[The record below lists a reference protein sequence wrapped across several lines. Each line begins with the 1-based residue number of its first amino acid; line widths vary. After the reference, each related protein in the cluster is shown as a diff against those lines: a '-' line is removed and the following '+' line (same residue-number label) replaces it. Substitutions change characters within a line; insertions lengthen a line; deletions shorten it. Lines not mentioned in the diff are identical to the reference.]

1 MNAPKDAT
9 FLTVPVSS
17 IPTVKSFIVSMLLFK
32 NGAGNSSLG
41 SSPGLSNSF
50 IMSATV
56 YAFTLVSLLTLSTSA
71 LVKVLLNSDL

>member
-1 MNAPKDAT
+1 
-9 FLTVPVSS
+9 
-17 IPTVKSFIVSMLLFK
+17 MLLFK

-71 LVKVLLNSDL
+71 LVKALLNSGL